1 MPDPG
6 PKVMKGLLE
15 AFLLESLA
23 SGPKHGYALIR
34 ELESVFGVPP
44 NRNTMYPTLKRLAET
59 GLVEVLPSSERG
71 REKKTYALT
80 TLGREELDEY
90 RRLPSAF
97 RDALAR
103 VWAGHGAPP
112 SPALPAPSD
121 ARAAAPSDAR
131 AGALVRDAPRLPLT
145 LTVQPGDAGK
155 PYPCPEARVSLSKD
169 ARSGEMEIRLTGCPM
184 GAYEYCPQCPV
195 FKSVAGLRSF
205 VFG

>member
-34 ELESVFGVPP
+34 ELETVFGVPP
-44 NRNTMYPTLKRLAET
+44 NRNTMYPTLKRLADT

-71 REKKTYALT
+71 RERKTYALT
-80 TLGREELDEY
+80 PLGREELDEY

-97 RDALAR
+97 RDALSR
-103 VWAGHGAPP
+103 VWAGHAASAPP
-112 SPALPAPSD
+112 AHPAPAD
-121 ARAAAPSDAR
+121 ARAAPADVRAAPAPPR
-131 AGALVRDAPRLPLT
+131 EAPRLPLT
-145 LTVQPGDAGK
+145 LTVQPGDARK